1 MTNCLETDFL
11 GNFGNLQPLIG
22 IRHAVEAVD
31 ESVIN
36 AIVAGEEVAMFRPT
50 GQVCTDIDTERLMS
64 IMATYGRTTA
74 NAR

>member
-1 MTNCLETDFL
+1 MTNRLETDFL

-36 AIVAGEEVAMFRPT
+36 AIVAGVDVAAINPKGLTVRAIDTAKLAAMFR
-50 GQVCTDIDTERLMS
+50 D
-64 IMATYGRTTA
+64 
-74 NAR
+74 